1 MADKGAP
8 SEFGGKIQDN
18 NVQPA
23 PHVPTANERMML
35 LYRTGDMDP
44 SKMPDGG
51 EAFAGLVPAAIQR
64 KRREAEGVFEK
75 GQVWKELNE
84 AAAAELAA
92 LAQEIPDPE

>member
-23 PHVPTANERMML
+23 PHVPTASERLML
-35 LYRTGDMDP
+35 LYRTGDVDP

-51 EAFAGLVPAAIQR
+51 EAFAGLVPYDVQL
-64 KRREAEGVFEK
+64 RRRTAEGVMEK
-75 GQVWKELNE
+75 GQVWKELQE
-84 AAAAELAA
+84 AAGPELAA